1 MRVKPR
7 HSSTN
12 KSGPG
17 WNQECSVLVQVAQT
31 VMSDLLSNPHH
42 PAVNP
47 NIILDNFLMDL
58 RQSLITR

>member
-1 MRVKPR
+1 MLQLRFVLEPRVL
-7 HSSTN
+7 SAVSAVT
-12 KSGPG
+12 GV
-17 WNQECSVLVQVAQT
+17 VLVQVAQT

-42 PAVNP
+42 PGVNP